1 MPRRGAPCVWETSRS
16 PIFRSDQRGRNCWRT
31 TKSKR
36 LTVCNGST
44 LKTLGTFTSS
54 EDSRGAIATAPTS
67 PIVYLAGLTA
77 AFVILNICA
86 TLLDTAD
93 SGPTLLDA
101 ANSGHICILKKIRTP
116 GKHEAQAITSDI
128 ESRAYRNKL
137 IKSFST
143 DLAAAPNKA
152 SFLQNLCQELQFD
165 PELASKMHKDTK
177 LTLVFCITSLILQH
191 SSMLAQ
197 NLILLLLAR
206 CVPY

>member
-1 MPRRGAPCVWETSRS
+1 MN
-16 PIFRSDQRGRNCWRT
+16 DLRNI
-31 TKSKR
+31 S
-36 LTVCNGST
+36 
-44 LKTLGTFTSS
+44 
-54 EDSRGAIATAPTS
+54 
-67 PIVYLAGLTA
+67 GL
-77 AFVILNICA
+77 
-86 TLLDTAD
+86 
-93 SGPTLLDA
+93 
-101 ANSGHICILKKIRTP
+101 

-128 ESRAYRNKL
+128 ESRAYRYKL

-165 PELASKMHKDTK
+165 PELASKMRKDTK
-177 LTLVFCITSLILQH
+177 LTLVFCIASLILQH